1 MTIEILPEP
10 ALTDTPQNSDGQ
22 PQVSPANPFAT
33 LPRCQALSRT
43 TGKRCGNPAMKDKR
57 VCYRHGG
64 KGGAPKGNK
73 NALVH
78 GKRSEATIN
87 QKRAF
92 RAMIREIDADVKAL
106 SKEVDAHV
114 RTRDRLAKAEEKIR
128 EKERA
133 AELDRQVAVG
143 EVVLLDLGEINRIL
157 LENDRQMEAW
167 LEREGKKKA
176 DTMFR
181 APG

>member
-1 MTIEILPEP
+1 VTIPSREP
-10 ALTDTPQNSDGQ
+10 ALTDTPLNADGQ
-22 PQVSPANPFAT
+22 PQVSPENPFAK

-87 QKRAF
+87 KKRAL
-92 RAMIREIDADVKAL
+92 RAMVREIDADVKAL

-114 RTRDRLAKAEEKIR
+114 RTRDRLAKAEEKAR
-128 EKERA
+128 EKMRA
-133 AELDRQVAVG
+133 EELDRQVSAG
-143 EVVLLDLGEINRIL
+143 EVALLDLDEINRIL
-157 LENDRQMEAW
+157 LENDRQIEARLE
-167 LEREGKKKA
+167 LERKRKA
-176 DTMFR
+176 DAMFR